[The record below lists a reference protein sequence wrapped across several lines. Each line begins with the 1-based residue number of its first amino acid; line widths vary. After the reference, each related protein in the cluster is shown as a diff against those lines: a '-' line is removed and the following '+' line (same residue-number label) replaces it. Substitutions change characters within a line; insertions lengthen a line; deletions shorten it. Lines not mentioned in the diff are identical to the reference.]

1 MAKPRSVCITAE
13 RWSSPATQ
21 RFRSQ
26 LGTEHGQARTAQ
38 QGDDDG
44 EVIAGLPT
52 LHECAVYDE
61 RTGEALHDED
71 QVKEG
76 RAKEMKQ
83 METFGVKSDISYQG
97 AKAKGLRLVR
107 SRWVDTAK
115 EINGKP
121 GVRSR
126 LVAQEVNTY
135 KREDVSMGTPPLR
148 VHRAVISHAA
158 TAKPGQSVSKK
169 LVARYDVSV
178 AFFHAENSERCRP
191 PASEGT
197 PDTIWELRK
206 AMNGTRE
213 ASRQWGT
220 KIRKV

>member
-1 MAKPRSVCITAE
+1 M
-13 RWSSPATQ
+13 
-21 RFRSQ
+21 
-26 LGTEHGQARTAQ
+26 GAR
-38 QGDDDG
+38 
-44 EVIAGLPT
+44 LPT
-52 LHECAVYDE
+52 LHEWPSEGDPGDAVVLCAVYDE
-61 RTGEALHDED
+61 RTGEALDEG

-83 METFGVKSDISYQG
+83 METFGVKSDISYQE

-126 LVAQEVNTY
+126 LVPTY

-178 AFFHAENSERCRP
+178 AFFHAENSERIGVVP

-197 PDTIWELRK
+197 L
-206 AMNGTRE
+206 
-213 ASRQWGT
+213 
-220 KIRKV
+220 IRSGSCARP